1 MDAAQVEPGRMTPYG
16 ALPVPRMT
24 PELLRLIKTGKVYSL
39 GIPHFEGL
47 PRPGAMVPF
56 TLTPRLRHGD
66 LDAIAPASAAAETI
80 TMPVHTA
87 THIDALCHIG
97 EHQDALG
104 NPHPGGEVRLYAGNG
119 KTVAAKDTVS
129 YQGQLHL
136 SAGDMIPIIQ
146 RGILVDVAGYKGVD
160 VLPDAYEITV
170 EDLQATLE
178 SEGIKIM
185 PDTAV
190 LFRTGYYKHFRE
202 GNQAYLDAIAGP
214 GLPVAQCL
222 VEAGVNLVGA
232 DNMTVE
238 AIPPLDHRVHRFLLV
253 HNGVTLVENMFLEM
267 LAAEKAYEF
276 LLIISP
282 LRMYGA
288 TGSWVNPI
296 AII

>member
-1 MDAAQVEPGRMTPYG
+1 MNTAQVEPGRMTPYG

-24 PELLRLIKTGKVYSL
+24 PELLGLIKTGKVYSL

-80 TMPVHTA
+80 AMPVHTA

-97 EHQDALG
+97 EHQDAFG
-104 NPHPGGEVRLYAGNG
+104 NPEPGGEVRLYAGKG
-119 KTVAAKDTVS
+119 KTLAAKDTVS

-146 RGILVDVAGYKGVD
+146 RSVLVDVAGYKGIE
-160 VLPDAYEITV
+160 VLPDTYEITV

-178 SEGIKIM
+178 WESVKIA
-185 PDTAV
+185 PETAV
-190 LFRTGYYKHFRE
+190 IFRTGYYKHFRE
-202 GNQAYLDAIAGP
+202 GNRAYLDAIAGL
-214 GLPVAQCL
+214 GLPVAQYL
-222 VEAGVNLVGA
+222 VDAGVNLVGA

-253 HNGVTLVENMFLEM
+253 HNGVTLVENVFLEM

-276 LLIISP
+276 LLIIVP
-282 LRMYGA
+282 LRIYGA

-296 AII
+296 AIT

>member
-1 MDAAQVEPGRMTPYG
+1 MDAAQVESGGMAPYG

-24 PELLRLIKTGKVYSL
+24 SELLSLIKTGKVYSL

-47 PRPGAMVPF
+47 PRPGSMVPF

-66 LDAIAPASAAAETI
+66 LEAIAPASAAAETI
-80 TMPVHTA
+80 TMPIHTA

-104 NPHPGGEVRLYAGNG
+104 NPQPGGDVRLYAGRG

-146 RGILVDVAGYKGVD
+146 RGILVDVTGYKRLD

-178 SEGIKIM
+178 WEGVKIT
-185 PDTAV
+185 PGAAV
-190 LFRTGYYKHFRE
+190 IFRTGYYKHFRE

-214 GLPVAQCL
+214 GLPVAQAL

-276 LLIISP
+276 LLMISP
-282 LRMYGA
+282 LRIYGA

-296 AII
+296 AIT

>member
-24 PELLRLIKTGKVYSL
+24 PELLGLIKTGKVYSL

-47 PRPGAMVPF
+47 PRPGSMVPF

-66 LDAIAPASAAAETI
+66 LDIIAPASAAAETI

-87 THIDALCHIG
+87 THIDALCHMG
-97 EHQDALG
+97 EHQDSAG
-104 NPHPGGEVRLYAGNG
+104 NPQPGGEVRLYAGKG

-146 RGILVDVAGYKGVD
+146 RGILVDVAGYKGVEL
-160 VLPDAYEITV
+160 LPDAYEITV
-170 EDLQATLE
+170 EDLQATME
-178 SEGIKIM
+178 WEEAKITHE
-185 PDTAV
+185 TAV
-190 LFRTGYYKHFRE
+190 IFRTGYYKHFRE
-202 GNQAYLDAIAGP
+202 GNQAYLDAIAGA
-214 GLPVAQCL
+214 GLPVAQYL

-253 HNGVTLVENMFLEM
+253 HNGITLVENMFLET
-267 LAAEKAYEF
+267 LASEKAYKF

-282 LRMYGA
+282 LQIYGA

-296 AII
+296 AIT

>member
-1 MDAAQVEPGRMTPYG
+1 MDAAQVEPGRMSPYG

-24 PELLRLIKTGKVYSL
+24 PELLSLIKTGKVYSL

-66 LDAIAPASAAAETI
+66 LDVIAPASAAAETI

-87 THIDALCHIG
+87 THIDALCHMG

-104 NPHPGGEVRLYAGNG
+104 NPQPGGEVRLYAGKG

-146 RGILVDVAGYKGVD
+146 RGILVDVAGYKGMD

-178 SEGIKIM
+178 WEGVKIT

-190 LFRTGYYKHFRE
+190 IFRTGYYKHFRE
-202 GNQAYLDAIAGP
+202 GNPAYLDAIAGP
-214 GLPVAQCL
+214 GLPVAQSL

-238 AIPPLDHRVHRFLLV
+238 ALPPLDHRVHRFLLV
-253 HNGVTLVENMFLEM
+253 HNGVTLVENIFLEM

-276 LLIISP
+276 LLMIAP
-282 LRMYGA
+282 LRIYGA

-296 AII
+296 AIT